1 MATTSQVANWRPHPG
16 KADTFVGQVSK
27 AKAIHERLGAT
38 VNVAQTVVGG
48 EAMTIVY
55 MMTFDSGAA
64 YGAFMDALGSDS
76 EWQTFWADAVASG
89 SAEMVSTGLYTSI
102 EGL

>member
-1 MATTSQVANWRPHPG
+1 V
-16 KADTFVGQVSK
+16 DTFVGQVSK

-64 YGAFMDALGSDS
+64 YGAFMDALGADN

>member
-1 MATTSQVANWRPHPG
+1 MPATSQVASWRALPG
-16 KADTFVGQVSK
+16 KAGTFLGQVSQ

-38 VNVAQTVVGG
+38 VNIAQTVVGG
-48 EAMTIVY
+48 EPMTLIY

-64 YGAFMDALGSDS
+64 HGAFMDALSGDSD
-76 EWQTFWADAVASG
+76 WQKFWDDAMANPT
-89 SAEMVSTGLYTSI
+89 AELVSTGLYTAI